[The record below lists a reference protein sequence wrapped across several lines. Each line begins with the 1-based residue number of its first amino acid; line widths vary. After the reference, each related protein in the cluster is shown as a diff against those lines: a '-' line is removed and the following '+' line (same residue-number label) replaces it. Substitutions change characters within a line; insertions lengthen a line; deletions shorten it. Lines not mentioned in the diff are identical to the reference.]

1 MIQMTRKIKFILI
14 TLFMFYVVNSYGQYH
29 TGFIVNNY
37 GDTLKCDIFLPNY
50 LNGQINYSTLTKRVT
65 TKTKSGIIQ
74 YKPTDIII
82 AEIQLANNEKLRFAS
97 ISEDK
102 KHFFQENEIG
112 KLSYFTLHI
121 SSSGFAAPILR
132 KNGKLTYLNVVNK
145 KKRVENLIADYP
157 ELCNDWISDKYDFT
171 ELRKVVK
178 LYNEH
183 FEERK

>member
-1 MIQMTRKIKFILI
+1 MIQMTSKIRFILI
-14 TLFMFYVVNSYGQYH
+14 TFLMFYVVNSFGQYY
-29 TGFIVNNY
+29 TGFIVNNS
-37 GDTLKCDIFLPNY
+37 GDILECDIFLPKY

-65 TKTKSGIIQ
+65 TKTEAGMIK

-82 AEIQLANNEKLRFAS
+82 AEIQLANNDKLRFVS
-97 ISEDK
+97 IPEDK
-102 KHFFQENEIG
+102 KQFFQENAIG

-157 ELCNDWISDKYDFT
+157 ELCND
-171 ELRKVVK
+171 
-178 LYNEH
+178 
-183 FEERK
+183 